1 MHKQK
6 REQTTIAVNGG
17 RRINVANLFYH
28 VSNNYF
34 RHLYISESGKDPKIL
49 RADLD
54 GQNLAVIK
62 KTGSPSG
69 LAIFED
75 TVTFFDSYHGYN
87 SSGGDIAIDTYN
99 TVDGSFENIGA
110 ENVV

>member
-1 MHKQK
+1 MFQ
-6 REQTTIAVNGG
+6 
-17 RRINVANLFYH
+17 YH
-28 VSNNYF
+28 F

-62 KTGSPSG
+62 KTGSPTG

-87 SSGGDIAIDTYN
+87 SSGGDIAIETYN

>member
-1 MHKQK
+1 MWQDCF
-6 REQTTIAVNGG
+6 TI
-17 RRINVANLFYH
+17 FQFH
-28 VSNNYF
+28 F

-69 LAIFED
+69 LSIFED
-75 TVTFFDSYHGYN
+75 TVYFFDSYHGYN
-87 SSGGDIAIDTYN
+87 SSGGDIAIETYN